1 MRSWQT
7 RAREL
12 GLGAPRQDICNK
24 EDQSECSIWG
34 GGGAKDVKN
43 QSKSKK
49 EELTMKRTNQNTAFN
64 GKD

>member
-1 MRSWQT
+1 MREIENWDWEHRDKT
-7 RAREL
+7 FA
-12 GLGAPRQDICNK
+12 I

-49 EELTMKRTNQNTAFN
+49 EELTMKRTNQNTGGGF
-64 GKD
+64 